1 LDEGTLLRSPAG
13 SGIAGTIGER
23 ADARPLALAG
33 AGIVAV
39 EAVLG
44 LLGLR
49 LGWLQVLVLLVAPGL
64 ALMPL
69 LPARVR
75 AVPLAAL
82 AAVPALGFAAS
93 SVALITLSS
102 AGVEL
107 TGVTSRLTCGLL
119 VAAGLAAAA
128 HEPRVRLADLNSWEA
143 AGLAAAV
150 AVGVIL
156 QERVIGGDPVP
167 GNDWAKYVL
176 YADEIR
182 RQGSLLI
189 DNPYWML
196 GVPFREDPGAP
207 AVYGAWLT
215 MAAKGGGAV
224 SHGIWVFA
232 WVGVLAGFA
241 YARAVFGPAAGA
253 IAAAFLAVLPI
264 TQDILAWHGLANVAA
279 LALIPLFFAYL
290 TQLLRE
296 EVRFRDA
303 FGFALVVVGLAAA
316 HRLSFT
322 VAAAGG
328 ALALA
333 IQLLRG
339 EQRRRILVGAG
350 RTAAAVAAI
359 GAGVAYDLI
368 TRQRSFGGTLDWR
381 SYENTKVELWPVIQD
396 LSVPFAI
403 VALGAVVVTGLAARR
418 DTRLWPPLC
427 MLVVVVLL
435 AYAWIVHVPLV
446 YFRMAYFLPVVLAP
460 LTAFALIRLLGVR
473 RAAIGAAV
481 LALVASGFAWTKAN
495 DLRGFYAFANP
506 TALKGLDIVSARLD
520 PGDVVVTDRCWSFLG
535 TWLLHARTLPA
546 LEPEDIQ
553 PKAEL
558 RRARQARAVLAG
570 TPAGRRLADEL
581 GVRYLLVDP
590 TCVNARGDFAQPPVT
605 GSPLFVSKRLVI
617 LEVGG
622 GTATRGG

>member
-1 LDEGTLLRSPAG
+1 MGLV
-13 SGIAGTIGER
+13 
-23 ADARPLALAG
+23 G
-33 AGIVAV
+33 AGLVAV
-39 EAVLG
+39 ETFLAIV
-44 LLGLR
+44 GLR
-49 LGWLQVLVLLVAPGL
+49 LPWLQVLVLLVAPGL
-64 ALMPL
+64 ALLPL
-69 LPARVR
+69 LPERMR
-75 AVPLAAL
+75 AVPVAAL
-82 AAVPALGFAAS
+82 AAVPALAFAGS

-102 AGVEL
+102 VGIGPTPAG
-107 TGVTSRLTCGLL
+107 SRLAVAL
-119 VAAGLAAAA
+119 VVLAGLAVSRD
-128 HEPRVRLADLNSWEA
+128 EPRIRLADLNAWEA

-150 AVGVIL
+150 AVGVYL

-207 AVYGAWLT
+207 AVYGAWLS
-215 MAAKGGGAV
+215 MAGKSGGAV
-224 SHGIWVFA
+224 THGIWLFA
-232 WVGVLAGFA
+232 IAGILSGFA

-253 IAAAFLAVLPI
+253 LTAGFLAVLPI
-264 TQDILAWHGLANVAA
+264 SQDILAWHGLANVAA
-279 LALIPLFFAYL
+279 LALMPLFLAYL
-290 TQLLRE
+290 TQLLRDR
-296 EVRFRDA
+296 VSGRDA
-303 FGFALVVVGLAAA
+303 IGFGLVVVALAAA

-322 VAAAGG
+322 VAVAGAG
-328 ALALA
+328 LAVA

-339 EQRRRILVGAG
+339 ENRARLLAGVG
-350 RTAAAVAAI
+350 RTVLATAVI

-368 TRQRSFGGTLDWR
+368 TRNRTFGGTLDWR

-403 VALGAVVVTGLAARR
+403 VAVGAIGVALVRARRDSRLLPPLALLAVVV
-418 DTRLWPPLC
+418 
-427 MLVVVVLL
+427 VL

-446 YFRMAYFLPVVLAP
+446 YFRMAYFLPLVLAP
-460 LTAFALIRLLGVR
+460 LTAFALIRLLGAR
-473 RAAIGAAV
+473 RAAVAGAV
-481 LALVASGFAWTKAN
+481 LALVGAGFAWDKSN

-506 TALKGLDIVSARLD
+506 AALRGLDIVSARLD
-520 PGDVVVTDRCWSFLG
+520 PGDVIVTDRCWSFLG

-617 LEVGG
+617 LEVP
-622 GTATRGG
+622 RS